1 MSTPGDE
8 TVESSDVASALEQAI
23 EAELP
28 DAGGPLTIVASTS
41 ESAGGT
47 EYEVSAN
54 RLVALD
60 PDDPDLADV
69 YVPVPVSGH
78 VSLAPDGATNAELA
92 PLDEETER
100 EVRAWARSLIANG
113 KVAGMAATVA
123 SYGPPRRP
131 THELVVDS
139 NGRRVLRRTG
149 FVAY

>member
-1 MSTPGDE
+1 ME
-8 TVESSDVASALEQAI
+8 VAAALEQMI

-28 DAGGPLTIVASTS
+28 DAGGPLTIVGSMRSPPAAPITR
-41 ESAGGT
+41 SAPIGC
-47 EYEVSAN
+47 
-54 RLVALD
+54 VALD
-60 PDDPDLADV
+60 PDDPELADV
-69 YVPVPVSGH
+69 FVPVPVSGH

-92 PLDEETER
+92 AVDEETER

-113 KVAGMAATVA
+113 KVAGMAASIA

-131 THELVVDS
+131 THELVLDS

>member
-1 MSTPGDE
+1 MT
-8 TVESSDVASALEQAI
+8 AALEQMI

-28 DAGGPLTIVASTS
+28 DAGGPLTIVGSTS
-41 ESAGGT
+41 ASAGGT
-47 EYEVSAN
+47 DYEVSAH

-60 PDDPDLADV
+60 PDDPELADV

-78 VSLAPDGATNAELA
+78 VSLAPDGASSSQLA
-92 PLDEETER
+92 DIDEDTQR

-131 THELVVDS
+131 THELIVDT

-149 FVAY
+149 FVAF

>member
-1 MSTPGDE
+1 ME
-8 TVESSDVASALEQAI
+8 VAAALEQMI

-28 DAGGPLTIVASTS
+28 DAGGPLTIVGSTS
-41 ESAGGT
+41 ASAGGT
-47 EYEVSAN
+47 DYEVSAN

-60 PDDPDLADV
+60 PDDPELADV

-78 VSLAPDGATNAELA
+78 VSLAAGGETNTELGVI
-92 PLDEETER
+92 DEDTER

-139 NGRRVLRRTG
+139 NGRRVLRRSG
-149 FVAY
+149 FVAF

>member
-1 MSTPGDE
+1 MSSTDDE
-8 TVESSDVASALEQAI
+8 SVESVDVAAALEQMI

-28 DAGGPLTIVASTS
+28 DAGGPLTIVGSTL
-41 ESAGGT
+41 ESVGGT
-47 EYEVSAN
+47 EYEVSAS

-60 PDDPDLADV
+60 PDDPELADV

-78 VSLAPDGATNAELA
+78 VSLAPDGVTNAELA
-92 PLDEETER
+92 AVDEDTER

>member
-1 MSTPGDE
+1 MA
-8 TVESSDVASALEQAI
+8 ASLEQAI
-23 EAELP
+23 ETDLP
-28 DAGGPLTIVASTS
+28 DAGGPLTIVGSTS

-47 EYEVSAN
+47 DYEVSAH

-60 PDDPDLADV
+60 PDDPELADV
-69 YVPVPVSGH
+69 FVPVPVSGH
-78 VSLAPDGATNAELA
+78 VSLAPDGAINAELGVI
-92 PLDEETER
+92 DEDTER

-149 FVAY
+149 FVAF

>member
-1 MSTPGDE
+1 M
-8 TVESSDVASALEQAI
+8 AAALEQMI

-28 DAGGPLTIVASTS
+28 DAGGPLTIVGSMQ

-60 PDDPDLADV
+60 PDDPELADIF
-69 YVPVPVSGH
+69 VPVPVSGH
-78 VSLAPDGATNAELA
+78 VNLAPDGATNAELA
-92 PLDEETER
+92 SVDEETER

-113 KVAGMAATVA
+113 KVAGLAASIA
-123 SYGPPRRP
+123 SYGPPRHP
-131 THELVVDS
+131 THELVVDA

-149 FVAY
+149 FVAD